1 VLTAE
6 TRPLSSEVHSGIFAV
21 TDIQPAAPRRP
32 KNPSHA
38 SGRSVPMVDD
48 DDELDRF
55 KPLQALDYAGTL
67 PSQFTVTR
75 LSPQWSPSMHRVTRP
90 GADVTI
96 PNVAWSDL
104 DALDLEAATGRQTL
118 HETLRS
124 ALPGCE
130 VLLESASRRFV
141 SRSEESEL
149 RESTP
154 EGWADV
160 MTALAQRTDSGLFS
174 IVSHVAPNGAGNLED
189 LAVADPARPDE
200 WLLQFATRQGDE
212 LIIYR
217 RMMRPKSSLQ
227 TEHDR

>member
-1 VLTAE
+1 
-6 TRPLSSEVHSGIFAV
+6 
-21 TDIQPAAPRRP
+21 
-32 KNPSHA
+32 
-38 SGRSVPMVDD
+38 
-48 DDELDRF
+48 
-55 KPLQALDYAGTL
+55 
-67 PSQFTVTR
+67 
-75 LSPQWSPSMHRVTRP
+75 MHRVTRP
-90 GADVTI
+90 DADVTI
-96 PNVAWSDL
+96 PSVAWSDL
-104 DALDLEAATGRQTL
+104 DALDLAAASGRKTL
-118 HETLRS
+118 HETLRG

-154 EGWADV
+154 EGWAGV
-160 MTALAQRTDSGLFS
+160 MSALAQRTDSGLFS

-212 LIIYR
+212 LIVYR

-227 TEHDR
+227 TEHER